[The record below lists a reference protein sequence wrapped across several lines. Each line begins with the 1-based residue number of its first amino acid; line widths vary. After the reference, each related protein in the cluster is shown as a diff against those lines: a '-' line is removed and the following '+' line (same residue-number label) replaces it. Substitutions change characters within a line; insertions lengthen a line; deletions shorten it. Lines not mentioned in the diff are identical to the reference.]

1 MDWLV
6 ADPQSG
12 KLVAGP
18 ATSPENTFVTA
29 DGQKA
34 SLCMGPAM
42 EQEIVWDALNNYL
55 EATRVLGLAEP
66 TTVEA
71 ENALTHLL
79 GPKIGG
85 DGRLMEWSD
94 EFKEAEP
101 GHRHV
106 SHLFALHPG
115 RQITRQGTPALAVA
129 ARKALEGRLAAG
141 GGHTGWSRAWI
152 INFWARLGDGD
163 KAGENVQALL
173 AKSTLPNLFDTHP
186 PFQIDGNF
194 GAVAGICEMLVQSHA
209 GEIELLPALPK
220 FWASGAVKGLRARG
234 GYELDLAWK
243 DGRLASAKLRNVN
256 GANSCRVR
264 LGDKVI
270 EAQVRKGKTISLN
283 AELVSK

>member
-1 MDWLV
+1 
-6 ADPQSG
+6 
-12 KLVAGP
+12 
-18 ATSPENTFVTA
+18 
-29 DGQKA
+29 
-34 SLCMGPAM
+34 
-42 EQEIVWDALNNYL
+42 
-55 EATRVLGLAEP
+55 
-66 TTVEA
+66 
-71 ENALTHLL
+71 
-79 GPKIGG
+79 
-85 DGRLMEWSD
+85 MEWGE

-115 RQITRQGTPALAVA
+115 RQITRNGTPALATA

-194 GAVAGICEMLVQSHA
+194 GGVAGICEMLVQSHA

-220 FWASGAVKGLRARG
+220 SWASGSVKGLRARG
-234 GYELDLAWK
+234 GYEVDVAWK
-243 DGRLASAKLRNVN
+243 DGKLLSATLRNLN
-256 GANSCRVR
+256 GDGSCKVR
-264 LGDKVI
+264 LGDKRVDVK
-270 EAQVRKGKTISLN
+270 VRKGKAISLN
-283 AELVSK
+283 ANLAAKS